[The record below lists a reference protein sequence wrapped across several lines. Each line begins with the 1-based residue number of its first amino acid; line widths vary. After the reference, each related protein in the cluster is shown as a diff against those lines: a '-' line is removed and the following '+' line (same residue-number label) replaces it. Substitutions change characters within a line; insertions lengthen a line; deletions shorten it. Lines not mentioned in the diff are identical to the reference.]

1 MSPLSYLLIALYQ
14 GTRTYTVNIRLVS
27 VVARGEKK
35 MTATVLDLVFNEPST
50 LAVPFIGCEVE
61 FIAHSFIP

>member
-1 MSPLSYLLIALYQ
+1 MSPLSFLFIALYQ

-35 MTATVLDLVFNEPST
+35 MTATVLDLVFKEPST

>member
-35 MTATVLDLVFNEPST
+35 MTATVLDLVFKEPST
-50 LAVPFIGCEVE
+50 LLVPFIGCEVE

>member
-35 MTATVLDLVFNEPST
+35 
-50 LAVPFIGCEVE
+50 
-61 FIAHSFIP
+61 